1 MLDFRPVLYVV
12 GILLTTLAAAMCAP
26 LVADLVVD
34 HPDWNVFAGSAALT
48 AFVGVTLILT
58 TRAPPK
64 RLSIR
69 QAFVLTTA
77 SWLVMT
83 AFAAL
88 PFAFADLGLSFT
100 DAFFESM
107 SGLTTT
113 GSTVITGLDAAPSG
127 ILLWRAILQWL
138 GGIGIIVMSVAILPM
153 LKIGGNQLFRTE
165 SSDRSEKVLPRVAQI
180 ASGVGFVY
188 LGLTIAC
195 AGLLWLVGF
204 KGFDAIAHAM
214 TTIATGG
221 FSTRD
226 GSVGAFLNPNAEVI
240 ITVFMFLGA
249 LPFVLYLQAVRGKPL
264 MLLRDDQ
271 VRWFIWV
278 VVVFV
283 LAVAIAH
290 HINNDIGIGR
300 ALREAAFNTIS
311 IMTGTGY
318 SSANYAGWGSFAT
331 GVFFF
336 IMFIG
341 GCAGST
347 TCSIKIFRF
356 QVLYE
361 TAKAQMKRLI
371 RPHGVFVATF
381 NGQAIT
387 DDVASSV
394 MSFFFLFAMT
404 FAALAGALHFIGLDF
419 LTAISGAATAICNV
433 GPALGDIIGPTGNFS
448 TLPDSA
454 KWVLSIGML
463 LGRLELFTVL
473 VLFAPWFWRN

>member
-1 MLDFRPVLYVV
+1 MLDFRPVLYIV
-12 GILLTTLAAAMCAP
+12 GILLTTLSAAMCAP
-26 LVADLVVD
+26 LVADLVVGN
-34 HPDWNVFAGSAALT
+34 PDWQVFAGAAGLT
-48 AFVGVTLILT
+48 SFIGITMMLT
-58 TRAPPK
+58 TRSPPE
-64 RLSIR
+64 RMTVR
-69 QAFVLTTA
+69 QAFVLTTL
-77 SWLVMT
+77 SWL
-83 AFAAL
+83 ALAFFAAL
-88 PFAFADLGLSFT
+88 PFAFADLDLSFT

-113 GSTVITGLDAAPSG
+113 GSTVMTNLDNAPSG

-153 LKIGGNQLFRTE
+153 LKIGGMQLFRTE

-188 LGLTIAC
+188 LGLTALC
-195 AGLLWLVGF
+195 AILLWAVGF

-214 TTIATGG
+214 TTVATGG

-226 GSVGAFLNPNAEVI
+226 GSIGAFLNPSAEII
-240 ITVFMFLGA
+240 ITVFMLSGA
-249 LPFVLYLQAVRGKPL
+249 LPFVLYLQALRGKPFLL
-264 MLLRDDQ
+264 MRDDQ
-271 VRWFIWV
+271 VRWFLSIV
-278 VVVFV
+278 IIVI

-290 HINNDIGIGR
+290 EMRNDIGFGR
-300 ALREAAFNTIS
+300 ALRESAFNTVS

-318 SSANYAGWGSFAT
+318 ASANYAGWGSFAT

-361 TAKAQMKRLI
+361 TSKAQLKRLI
-371 RPHGVFVATF
+371 RPHGIFVPKF
-381 NGQAIT
+381 NGQPIS
-387 DDVASSV
+387 DEISESV
-394 MSFFFLFAMT
+394 LSFFFLFVLS
-404 FAALAGALHFIGLDF
+404 FAVLSMLLHFIGLDF

-454 KWVLSIGML
+454 KWVLSAGML

>member
-1 MLDFRPVLYVV
+1 MLDFRPVFYIN

-26 LVADLVVD
+26 LVADLVVH
-34 HPDWNVFAGSAALT
+34 HPDWRVFAGAAGLT

-58 TRAPPK
+58 MRAPPK
-64 RLSIR
+64 RLTVR
-69 QAFVLTTA
+69 QAFVLTTVT
-77 SWLVMT
+77 WLSLT
-83 AFAAL
+83 FFAAL
-88 PFAFADLGLSFT
+88 PFAFADLDLSFT

-113 GSTVITGLDAAPSG
+113 GSTVITGLENVPSG

-153 LKIGGNQLFRTE
+153 LKIGGMQLFRTE

-188 LGLTIAC
+188 LGLTAAC
-195 AGLLWLVGF
+195 AALLWLVGL

-226 GSVGAFLNPNAEVI
+226 GSVGAFLNPTAEII
-240 ITVFMFLGA
+240 ITCFMLMGG
-249 LPFVLYLQAVRGKPL
+249 LPFVLYLQAVRGKPM
-264 MLLRDDQ
+264 MLLRDSQ
-271 VRWFIWV
+271 VRTFLA
-278 VVVFV
+278 VVVFFI

-290 HINNDIGIGR
+290 ELNNDIGIGR
-300 ALREAAFNTIS
+300 ALRESAFNTVS

-318 SSANYAGWGSFAT
+318 ASANYAGWGGFAT

-361 TAKAQMKRLI
+361 TSKAQMKKLI
-371 RPHGVFVATF
+371 RPHGIFVAKF
-381 NGQAIT
+381 NGQPIT
-387 DDVASSV
+387 DEVENSV
-394 MSFFFLFAMT
+394 MSFFFLFVMCYAL
-404 FAALAGALHFIGLDF
+404 LAGMLHFIGLDF

-473 VLFAPWFWRN
+473 VLFAPWFWRS